1 MMMFQ
6 KDNYLRD
13 QGNYMVMPR
22 NDDYIRDQDKVVMS
36 KDGN

>member
-13 QGNYMVMPR
+13 QGNNMVMPR
-22 NDDYIRDQDKVVMS
+22 NDNYMRDQDKVVMS
-36 KDGN
+36 LDDN